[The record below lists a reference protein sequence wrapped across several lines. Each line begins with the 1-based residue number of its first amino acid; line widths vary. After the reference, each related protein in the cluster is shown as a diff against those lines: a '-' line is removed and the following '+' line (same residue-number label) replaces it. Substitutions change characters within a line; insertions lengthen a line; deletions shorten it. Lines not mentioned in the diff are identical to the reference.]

1 MPFNCRGDL
10 AGRGLVGSYLLQKPV
25 GDLIQVVESIAH
37 GDLTRR
43 AVVKSPQEMKRLAD
57 SFNAMADSLQRAEQN
72 RRDMTADIAH
82 ELRNPLAVQRA
93 NLEAIQ
99 DGITIITGIP

>member
-1 MPFNCRGDL
+1 
-10 AGRGLVGSYLLQKPV
+10 
-25 GDLIQVVESIAH
+25 
-37 GDLTRR
+37 
-43 AVVKSPQEMKRLAD
+43 MKRLAD

-99 DGITIITGIP
+99 DGIYPLSPASLEPLIEQNRLSTASLRICERWHWRMPVNSP